1 MQQYWLLL
9 RNFSTPDPYEHAH
22 PVQQVDLQVYL
33 LTDLLMDLQL
43 DLHRHLHLHLCLY
56 LCVRVHLYQLQE

>member
-22 PVQQVDLQVYL
+22 PVQQGDLQVYL
-33 LTDLLMDLQL
+33 LTDLDLLMDLQF
-43 DLHRHLHLHLCLY
+43 DLHLHLCLY
-56 LCVRVHLYQLQE
+56 LCLRVYLYQLQE